1 MEAPVIV
8 VEVKLV
14 SAHGRQYDQLLG
26 TTIISNVGTTPDG
39 KYGDY
44 DVAVGRKTDA
54 ADLRKVYNSPLRRTK
69 VLRHPRLAQ
78 NVWRLVLK
86 ALASAFPNKK
96 VILLDEDSI
105 DHEAAQAKAKAIDK
119 DLVAYPLADGTWQVT
134 TPEGPYNF
142 RLHNDGH

>member
-1 MEAPVIV
+1 MIV

-14 SAHGRQYDQLLG
+14 SARGREFDKLLG
-26 TTIISNVGTTPDG
+26 TAIISNVGTTPDG

-54 ADLRKVYNSPLRRTK
+54 ADLRKVYHSPLRRAS

-86 ALASAFPNKK
+86 AIAKAFP
-96 VILLDEDSI
+96 E
-105 DHEAAQAKAKAIDK
+105 ER
-119 DLVAYPLADGTWQVT
+119 VT
-134 TPEGPYNF
+134 LPDDDAPQDDPSFVEHDPDV
-142 RLHNDGH
+142 HNGS

>member
-1 MEAPVIV
+1 MIV

-14 SAHGRQYDQLLG
+14 SARGREHDKLLG
-26 TTIISNVGTTPDG
+26 SAIISNVGTTPDG

-54 ADLRKVYNSPLRRTK
+54 ADLRKVYSSPLRRAR

-86 ALASAFPNKK
+86 AIAGAFPEER
-96 VILLDEDSI
+96 VALPDEDSPEQ
-105 DHEAAQAKAKAIDK
+105 DPEFT
-119 DLVAYPLADGTWQVT
+119 DG
-134 TPEGPYNF
+134 
-142 RLHNDGH
+142 R

>member
-1 MEAPVIV
+1 MIV

-14 SAHGRQYDQLLG
+14 SARGREHDRLLG
-26 TTIISNVGTTPDG
+26 SAIISNVGTTPDG

-54 ADLRKVYNSPLRRTK
+54 ADLRRVYSSPLRRGR

-86 ALASAFPNKK
+86 ALSVAFPEQKGA
-96 VILLDEDSI
+96 LPDS
-105 DHEAAQAKAKAIDK
+105 E
-119 DLVAYPLADGTWQVT
+119 V
-134 TPEGPYNF
+134 PEHDPDY
-142 RLHNDGH
+142 HNGN